1 VKRLKYVF
9 LFILLIPVFVKAEDI
24 TMFTQI
30 IDVGNEVKL
39 YNYGDRYHGVAG
51 YDVNSITFDPSNISN
66 EYYFDGIVN
75 ITLNQDTTIY
85 NLKAYYT
92 SEKTDYIVVPIE
104 IVRLKNG
111 DESIVLEDLDVV
123 GYKLDYKSNVTDYKV
138 IVPSDIKEVYI
149 NAVGVG
155 NLTQISGDGVIKL
168 DNKKTV
174 HVLEVYNE
182 SLGTNKYTI
191 TIVKKNKIIPVV
203 IIMLCVFA
211 LIIGIM
217 IFYFKKYQDKI
228 SNVNPDILK
237 SKAKEIDV
245 EDIIKQSEEKK
256 KESIDNV
263 SSEVLRP
270 GVLTPRTMI
279 PEEQEK

>member
-1 VKRLKYVF
+1 MKRLKYVF

-51 YDVNSITFDPSNISN
+51 YDVNSITLDPSNISS

-85 NLKAYYT
+85 NLKAYHT
-92 SEKTDYIVVPIE
+92 SEKTDYVVVPIE

-228 SNVNPDILK
+228 SNVNPDIFK

-256 KESIDNV
+256 KESNDNV
-263 SSEVLRP
+263 SSEVLTP